1 MPKSPAELKVRVL
14 PLTGAKLTTP
24 LNLSRRGMPALDSIH
39 SVVKF
44 KSRYQ
49 IVKSTEVD
57 SYEETPTA
65 VALRRALTGTRPSSA
80 AIAAAMRAAAP
91 KSDNFAGTARKAAK
105 ISIATGTAK
114 TFKTVSTLIASLT
127 PDDKMVQRR
136 PKIGTGAKSDRV
148 AEEMRNVSVS
158 AFLYAASR
166 EDDNDFHLIIGG
178 DPQSTPEL
186 YMTME
191 LSGLPPANS
200 PAFAKLDAARTAYKK
215 FFGTMLPNAS
225 YDFYT
230 PPIPVKIK
238 GSLFFDVG
246 HARGSRPGPASLK
259 SRMPT
264 VWEVHPITSIK
275 LGP

>member
-1 MPKSPAELKVRVL
+1 MPKPPAQRKVRVL
-14 PLTGAKLTTP
+14 PLTGAKLTAP
-24 LNLSRRGMPALDSIH
+24 LDLSRRGMPALDSIQ

-44 KSRYQ
+44 KAGYQ

-57 SYEETPTA
+57 TYEETPA
-65 VALRRALTGTRPSSA
+65 ARALKKALVGTQPSGA
-80 AIAAAMRAAAP
+80 AIAAAMKAAAP
-91 KSDNFAGTARKAAK
+91 KGDNFKGTARKAAK
-105 ISIATGTAK
+105 LSIATGPTK
-114 TFKTVSTLIASLT
+114 TFKTVSALIASLP
-127 PDDKMVQRR
+127 PDDEMRNHK
-136 PKIGTGAKSDRV
+136 PKIGKGATSNRV
-148 AEEMRNVSVS
+148 PKEMRNVKTS

-166 EDDNDFHLIIGG
+166 EEDNDFHLIIGG
-178 DPQSTPEL
+178 DPQGTPEM

-191 LSGLPPANS
+191 LSGLPPKSS

-215 FFGTMLPNAS
+215 FFGKYLPNMT

-238 GSLFFDVG
+238 GSLFFDIS
-246 HARGSRPGPASLK
+246 HASGSRPGPASLK

-264 VWEVHPITSIK
+264 IWEVHPITSIE